1 MPFLWFRRKKT
12 TPTLVLDP
20 EEAQYTRQGGRRHL
34 AAMPYPLPKD
44 LEEVGRLDFQHY
56 VLRTGFGGIYGAPL
70 SAPTTIL
77 DVGTGSAR
85 WAMEMAAF
93 FSHANVIGLDLVPP
107 AVDVQQVLGRGLD
120 QRPPNYSF
128 QVGNVLE
135 GLPFEDNSF
144 DFVHMRLLITAIPAA
159 QWPAVVRELARVT
172 RPGGWV
178 ELAECGVPQA
188 GGPGLMGLWQ
198 SWIDF
203 CATRGVDFTL
213 GHTLGNMLSG
223 AGLMLVK
230 QRAIA
235 FPMGAWGGRLGLASG
250 TDCLATGK
258 ALRSGVIASGVR
270 SEAQYDH
277 LFAVAQQEF
286 QNAKGPHGY
295 LPFYLAD
302 GQKRRGAQVTSAPLS
317 EHTLQDG

>member
-1 MPFLWFRRKKT
+1 MPFWFFGRKRQ

-20 EEAQYTRQGGRRHL
+20 EDPQYTRQGGRRHL
-34 AAMPYPLPKD
+34 AGVPYPLPKD

-56 VLRTGFGGIYGAPL
+56 VLRTGFRGNYGAPL
-70 SAPTTIL
+70 STPTAIL

-85 WAMEMAAF
+85 WAMEMAALF
-93 FSHANVIGLDLVPP
+93 PRASVVGVDLVPP
-107 AVDVQQVLGRGLD
+107 AVDDQQVLGRGLD
-120 QRPPNYSF
+120 QRPPNYGF

-135 GLPFEDNSF
+135 GLPFADNIF
-144 DFVHMRLLITAIPAA
+144 DFVHMRLLITAIPST
-159 QWPAVVRELARVT
+159 QWPAVIQELVRVA

-213 GHTLGNMLSG
+213 GHTLGDMLSSE
-223 AGLMLVK
+223 GLINLER
-230 QRAIA
+230 RAIA
-235 FPMGAWGGRLGLASG
+235 FPMGAWGGRLGVASG

-258 ALRSGVIASGVR
+258 ALRAGVLASGVR
-270 SEAQYDH
+270 TEPQYDR
-277 LFAVAQQEF
+277 LFALSQQEF
-286 QNAKGPHGY
+286 QNERGPHGY

-302 GQKRRGAQVTSAPLS
+302 GQKR
-317 EHTLQDG
+317 

>member
-1 MPFLWFRRKKT
+1 M
-12 TPTLVLDP
+12 
-20 EEAQYTRQGGRRHL
+20 
-34 AAMPYPLPKD
+34 
-44 LEEVGRLDFQHY
+44 
-56 VLRTGFGGIYGAPL
+56 
-70 SAPTTIL
+70 
-77 DVGTGSAR
+77 
-85 WAMEMAAF
+85 
-93 FSHANVIGLDLVPP
+93 IGLDLVPP

-128 QVGNVLE
+128 QIGNVLE
-135 GLPFEDNSF
+135 GLPFEDKSF
-144 DFVHMRLLITAIPAA
+144 DFVHMRLLITAIPSV

-172 RPGGWV
+172 RPGGWL

-213 GHTLGNMLSG
+213 GHTLGNMLSE
-223 AGLMLVK
+223 AGLMHVK

-258 ALRSGVIASGVR
+258 ALRAGVIASGVR
-270 SEAQYDH
+270 SDAQYDH

-286 QNAKGPHGY
+286 QSAQGPHGY

-302 GQKRRGAQVTSAPLS
+302 GQKR
-317 EHTLQDG
+317 